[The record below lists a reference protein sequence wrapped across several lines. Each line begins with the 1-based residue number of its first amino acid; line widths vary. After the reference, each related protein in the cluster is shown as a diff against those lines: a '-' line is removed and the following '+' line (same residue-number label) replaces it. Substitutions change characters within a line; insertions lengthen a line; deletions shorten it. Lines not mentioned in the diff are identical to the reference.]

1 VSRGR
6 GLALAAALCATGC
19 MTIDTQNDAG
29 YDGPQVYSGTRKDAS
44 IFSGALLDFSIPW
57 IVISLVDFPFSAIA
71 DTVMLPVTIPRD
83 RERADKQVEENR
95 VDAERASTI
104 QPHPNEPPVGTAA
117 RLFTECSRLLKEQSP
132 HFADCYSIDAK
143 VEITG
148 GEPMTGAA
156 YKPVL
161 RQGLARWRS
170 AGDTIEWRNPSYA
183 TTEDGRVRISA
194 ERGISTSGTRLPVAL
209 IVGPGPDGQWR
220 ILEEISPGVTQ

>member
-1 VSRGR
+1 MSRAR
-6 GLALAAALCATGC
+6 AFALAAALCATGC
-19 MTIDTQNDAG
+19 MTIDTQYDAG
-29 YDGPQVYSGTRKDAS
+29 YDGPAVYSGTRKDAS

-71 DTVMLPVTIPRD
+71 DTVLLPVTIPRD
-83 RERADKQVEENR
+83 KERSAKQVEENR

-104 QPHPNEPPVGTAA
+104 QPHPGEPPAGTAA
-117 RLFTECSRLLKEQSP
+117 RLFTECAALLKQESP

-148 GEPMTGAA
+148 SDPLRGAD

-161 RQGLARWRS
+161 RQGLERWRS
-170 AGDTIEWRNPSYA
+170 SGDTIEWRNPSYA
-183 TTEDGRVRISA
+183 TDGDHVRISA
-194 ERGISTSGTRLPVAL
+194 QRAVSTSGTRLPVSL

-220 ILEEISPGVTQ
+220 ILEEISPGVTNP